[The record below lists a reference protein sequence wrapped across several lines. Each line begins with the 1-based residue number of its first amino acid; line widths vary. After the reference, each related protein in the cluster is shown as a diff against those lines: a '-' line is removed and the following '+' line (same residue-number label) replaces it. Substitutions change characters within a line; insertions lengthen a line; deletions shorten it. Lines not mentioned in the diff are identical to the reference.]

1 MASTV
6 GAQGTLSQQV
16 LKSCR
21 ADVLDRRGPER
32 QAGEAE
38 PLGFSPVKEEHMKK
52 LMSLLLVA
60 LVVGVIVMVV
70 RKQSA

>member
-1 MASTV
+1 M
-6 GAQGTLSQQV
+6 
-16 LKSCR
+16 
-21 ADVLDRRGPER
+21 LDHRGFER
-32 QAGEAE
+32 QAGGAE